1 MSWRLILALL
11 AALVLAS
18 LGTGLFFGRWI
29 LTHSPTMNDHIQK
42 PLAALQALDG
52 ESAVP
57 GLPPQPLLDGRL
69 VVPETEIEA
78 VSQTEVEIEAP
89 DETFG
94 EMRYEAFFSESAGEP
109 KVPEIWAVRAQGL
122 EETLSN
128 SRIATATTTIS
139 LFQARQIAA
148 AARAG
153 TGVHTVL
160 AGGESAAGLDV
171 VMPLQANI
179 PGLSFMPLSV
189 PVLVP
194 DQEPAL
200 EQSGEIEPSVDT
212 SVLSEPWQA
221 ELNQAL
227 HTCETTFSL
236 FDRPS
241 CVWAARN
248 RYCAAHQAWGQIEN
262 CPARNF

>member
-1 MSWRLILALL
+1 MSWRLVLTLL
-11 AALVLAS
+11 AVLVLAS

-29 LTHSPTMNDHIQK
+29 LAHSPAMNDHIQK

-52 ESAVP
+52 ESDVP

-69 VVPETEIEA
+69 AVPETR
-78 VSQTEVEIEAP
+78 VESEAP
-89 DETFG
+89 DETLDEIG
-94 EMRYEAFFSESAGEP
+94 YEAFFSASGAKP
-109 KVPEIWAVRAQGL
+109 RVPEIWEVRAQGL

-128 SRIATATTTIS
+128 SRIVTATTRIS

-148 AARAG
+148 VAKAG
-153 TGVHTVL
+153 TGANAVL
-160 AGGESAAGLDV
+160 AGGGAAGQVDA

-179 PGLSFMPLSV
+179 PGVSVMPPSV
-189 PVLVP
+189 PVPAQVP
-194 DQEPAL
+194 EPVS
-200 EQSGEIEPSVDT
+200 EREIEPSADT
-212 SVLSEPWQA
+212 LVISEAWQA
-221 ELNQAL
+221 ELSLAL

-248 RYCAAHQAWGQIEN
+248 RYCAAHQAWGKIEN